1 MGALTCKIGDQTAN
15 VNDLVISFFPSVFD
29 TLWAALHDGRGFCLN
44 VRDRELHYWLKSVQS
59 FCNNHKVQY
68 RLKCKYRMFN
78 KMLTLHISKW
88 IKLRK
93 GLQYWTLVCSCVS
106 GRHESQRSC
115 LWGFLSFGAHGSFLP
130 RSPIAGSFDPKRIK
144 WWCQISGILGESGVH
159 YQTVRLC
166 VSAANGVPQRVGKSS
181 LLDMNT
187 WWGQDGGLT
196 SLWLYRPPLS
206 VTHMRLFVPA
216 APRRGSPPLACLRRC
231 VSSAFAAME
240 GASALAHWAPSVCVS
255 YVWVLMECKLEQV
268 RYEAGYLGQLTFMFW
283 SV

>member
-1 MGALTCKIGDQTAN
+1 M
-15 VNDLVISFFPSVFD
+15 
-29 TLWAALHDGRGFCLN
+29 R
-44 VRDRELHYWLKSVQS
+44 
-59 FCNNHKVQY
+59 
-68 RLKCKYRMFN
+68 
-78 KMLTLHISKW
+78 TLHISKW

-93 GLQYWTLVCSCVS
+93 GLQYWTLVRSCVS

-130 RSPIAGSFDPKRIK
+130 RSPIAGSFDPKHIK

-166 VSAANGVPQRVGKSS
+166 VSAANGAPQRVGKSS

-231 VSSAFAAME
+231 VSSAFATME
-240 GASALAHWAPSVCVS
+240 EASVLAHWAPSVCV
-255 YVWVLMECKLEQV
+255 VCVGV
-268 RYEAGYLGQLTFMFW
+268 NG
-283 SV
+283 V